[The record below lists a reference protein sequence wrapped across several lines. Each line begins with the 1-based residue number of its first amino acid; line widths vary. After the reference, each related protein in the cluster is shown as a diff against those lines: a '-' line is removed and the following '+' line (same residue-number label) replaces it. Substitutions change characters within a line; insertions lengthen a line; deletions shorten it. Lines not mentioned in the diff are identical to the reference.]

1 MVSRWVSC
9 WWRAAALCLAIGV
22 ALALAGCATGSEA
35 RPTGE
40 PQLRGVVPATPI
52 PKANFV
58 LTDTQGRQFDFAR
71 ETAGYVTLLYFGYT
85 HCPDV
90 CPANMAAIATALR
103 NLPLSVED
111 RVKVVFVTVDPE
123 RDTGPVLREWLD
135 HFSYNGHSVIGLT
148 GSEEEIA
155 RAEAAF
161 GVPPALKEQLGN
173 STYGVSHAGYV
184 IVFTPDGYA
193 QRLYPEGVRAQDW
206 AHDLPLLVKQGAS
219 NGG

>member
-1 MVSRWVSC
+1 MEYRRGSL
-9 WWRAAALCLAIGV
+9 WRKVVAVLAGCLAI
-22 ALALAGCATGSEA
+22 ALLAGCATNTDA
-35 RPTGE
+35 RPASG
-40 PQLRGVVPATPI
+40 PHLRGVVPATPI
-52 PKANFV
+52 PKADFV
-58 LTDTQGRQFDFAR
+58 LTDTAGHPFDFAR

-103 NLPLSVED
+103 NLPPAVED

-123 RDTGPVLREWLD
+123 RDTGPVLREWLN
-135 HFSYNGHSVIGLT
+135 HFSYNGHDVIGLT

-173 STYGVSHAGYV
+173 GTYGVSHAGYV

-193 QRLYPEGVRAQDW
+193 TRLYPEGVRAQDW